1 MLNWDEYNKD
11 EAAVVQQEAMTAKPV
26 VQEAVA
32 EVPEVKEEA
41 SSVEAGARAAQAAQS
56 LQNLDVEEGVKEL
69 DALGGRVEVDQK
81 AMINCKADLNQLV
94 PFQIRLG
101 MAEIP

>member
-32 EVPEVKEEA
+32 EVQRSKR
-41 SSVEAGARAAQAAQS
+41 SF
-56 LQNLDVEEGVKEL
+56 K
-69 DALGGRVEVDQK
+69 
-81 AMINCKADLNQLV
+81 C
-94 PFQIRLG
+94 
-101 MAEIP
+101 

>member
-32 EVPEVKEEA
+32 EVPEVKEKLQVLKLEQEQHKR
-41 SSVEAGARAAQAAQS
+41 SVTTKLRCRRRRQRAGCSWRKS
-56 LQNLDVEEGVKEL
+56 GS
-69 DALGGRVEVDQK
+69 
-81 AMINCKADLNQLV
+81 
-94 PFQIRLG
+94 
-101 MAEIP
+101 

>member
-11 EAAVVQQEAMTAKPV
+11 EAAVVQQEALAAKPV

-41 SSVEAGARAAQAAQS
+41 SNVEAGARAAQAAHPSKFTKVKTTITKASNILLKVS
-56 LQNLDVEEGVKEL
+56 LSSPKKR
-69 DALGGRVEVDQK
+69 AL
-81 AMINCKADLNQLV
+81 
-94 PFQIRLG
+94 P
-101 MAEIP
+101 

>member
-32 EVPEVKEEA
+32 EAPEVKEAPLSMLIPTWIMLGASLFFGIMTDTTAGVALEA
-41 SSVEAGARAAQAAQS
+41 ARQLMGA
-56 LQNLDVEEGVKEL
+56 
-69 DALGGRVEVDQK
+69 
-81 AMINCKADLNQLV
+81 
-94 PFQIRLG
+94 P
-101 MAEIP
+101 

>member
-11 EAAVVQQEAMTAKPV
+11 EAAVVQQEALTAKPV

-41 SSVEAGARAAQAAQS
+41 SSVEACLLYTSPSPRDMRRSRMPSSA
-56 LQNLDVEEGVKEL
+56 
-69 DALGGRVEVDQK
+69 
-81 AMINCKADLNQLV
+81 
-94 PFQIRLG
+94 
-101 MAEIP
+101 

>member
-11 EAAVVQQEAMTAKPV
+11 EAAVVQQEAVTAKPV

-41 SSVEAGARAAQAAQS
+41 S
-56 LQNLDVEEGVKEL
+56 
-69 DALGGRVEVDQK
+69 
-81 AMINCKADLNQLV
+81 C
-94 PFQIRLG
+94 
-101 MAEIP
+101 

>member
-11 EAAVVQQEAMTAKPV
+11 ETAVVQQEAMAAKPV

-32 EVPEVKEEA
+32 EAPEVKEEA

-56 LQNLDVEEGVKEL
+56 LQN
-69 DALGGRVEVDQK
+69 
-81 AMINCKADLNQLV
+81 
-94 PFQIRLG
+94 
-101 MAEIP
+101 